1 MKKYLKAYN
10 DNLLLPLITQTL
22 GCIGIFGSFF
32 VLIFGMQYL
41 LIGVYMFLGGAVICG
56 FNKIVDEMDFKE
68 TYKRD
73 LDSIEDPQRK
83 EMYRKMF
90 K

>member
-1 MKKYLKAYN
+1 MKKYLKKYN
-10 DNLLLPLITQTL
+10 DNLLLILVTQTL

-32 VLIFGMQYL
+32 VLLAGMEYL
-41 LIGVYMFLGGAVICG
+41 LVGVYMFLGGAVICG

-68 TYKRD
+68 TYNET
-73 LDSIEDPQRK
+73 LNSIKDPKRK